1 MEIATVIDLGRS
13 ALWAVLLISGP
24 LLVVAL
30 GVGLFI
36 GVIQA
41 ATSINEATLSFI
53 PKLLALGLSLA
64 LFGGWQL
71 EITGTLPILGS
82 TILAIDKP
90 IEPAIV

>member
-1 MEIATVIDLGRS
+1 MDAATVVDIGRG
-13 ALWAVLLISGP
+13 ALWAVMMISAP

-41 ATSINEATLSFI
+41 ATSINEMTLSFI
-53 PKLLALGLSLA
+53 PKLVAIGLALS

-71 EITGTLPILGS
+71 AMLMDYTKDIYKRI
-82 TILAIDKP
+82 
-90 IEPAIV
+90 PALFS

>member
-1 MEIATVIDLGRS
+1 MDVATVVDLGRG
-13 ALWAVLLISGP
+13 ALWAVMMISAP

-53 PKLLALGLSLA
+53 PKLIAIGLVLS

-71 EITGTLPILGS
+71 GMLIDYTKEIYKRI
-82 TILAIDKP
+82 
-90 IEPAIV
+90 PALFS